1 MENTN
6 KEKGNKK
13 AKTTMI
19 VSLGEKRMDKFKS
32 KADELEL
39 NYSSVIQQL
48 IDDWLDKQSKKK
60 T

>member
-1 MENTN
+1 MENVN
-6 KEKGNKK
+6 KEKSNKK

-48 IDDWLDKQSKKK
+48 IDDWLEKQSKKK
-60 T
+60 S

>member
-1 MENTN
+1 MENIN

-48 IDDWLDKQSKKK
+48 IDDWLEKQSKKK
-60 T
+60 F